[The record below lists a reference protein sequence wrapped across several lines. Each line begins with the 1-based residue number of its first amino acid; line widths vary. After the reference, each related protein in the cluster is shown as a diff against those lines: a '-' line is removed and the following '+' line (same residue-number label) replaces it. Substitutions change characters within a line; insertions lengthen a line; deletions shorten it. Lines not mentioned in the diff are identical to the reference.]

1 MKTALLVITILY
13 LVSFLYFAYLLA
25 MTLFVHFANMNLGHE
40 DDYFG
45 DVTNIIYLVLTLVFG
60 LFAGIGWYAYR
71 HPSLPAVFKWL
82 VFLPL
87 GLVLAYLIFAIFIL
101 IFGAGRWN

>member
-1 MKTALLVITILY
+1 MKTALLVTTILY
-13 LVSFLYFAYLLA
+13 LVSFLYTAYLLSI
-25 MTLFVHFANMNLGHE
+25 TLFVHFANKNLGHQDE
-40 DDYFG
+40 YFA
-45 DVTNIIYLVLTLVFG
+45 DVTNTIYLVLTLVFG

-71 HPSLPAVFKWL
+71 HPNLHAVFKWL
-82 VFLPL
+82 VFIPL

>member
-25 MTLFVHFANMNLGHE
+25 MTIFVQFANMNLGHE

-71 HPSLPAVFKWL
+71 RPSLPAVFKWL